1 VSACA
6 MTGVT
11 CMLRFSVSLSNS
23 KNAKVDLVLEDDLFS
38 FVMASATLPYFLFM
52 EFVCLS
58 KELSAC
64 KNGHYYVFLHDG
76 IEIQQHVY

>member
-1 VSACA
+1 MCNI
-6 MTGVT
+6 GVT

-23 KNAKVDLVLEDDLFS
+23 KIAKVDLVLEDDLFS
-38 FVMASATLPYFLFM
+38 FVMDSATLPCFLFT
-52 EFVCLS
+52 EFDCLS

-64 KNGHYYVFLHDG
+64 KNGHYYAFLHDG